1 MYLYMYCTMTDLWI
15 LLCIGFVLDL
25 LYPLPKMKHG
35 SVTNVLVPA
44 KRKKRSDTILSG
56 CVS

>member
-1 MYLYMYCTMTDLWI
+1 MYCTMTD

-25 LYPLPKMKHG
+25 RYPLPKMKHG
-35 SVTNVLVPA
+35 SVTSVLVRA